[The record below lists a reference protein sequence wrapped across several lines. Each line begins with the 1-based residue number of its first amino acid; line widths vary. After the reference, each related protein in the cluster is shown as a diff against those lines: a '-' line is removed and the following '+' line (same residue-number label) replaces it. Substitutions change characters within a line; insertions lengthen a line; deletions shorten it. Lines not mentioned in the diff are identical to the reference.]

1 MESKYVFSDAYLKTW
16 KMKTENKNPLSLIN
30 SEIKRPAEIPKKGM
44 LSDLLWADPDTDK
57 NNKD

>member
-1 MESKYVFSDAYLKTW
+1 MVVPS

-44 LSDLLWADPDTDK
+44 LSDLLWADPDSDK

>member
-1 MESKYVFSDAYLKTW
+1 MVEPS

-30 SEIKRPAEIPKKGM
+30 SYIKRPAEIPRKGM
-44 LSDLLWADPDTDK
+44 LSDLLWADPDPDI